1 MVAGKL
7 TVFLLGC
14 PQGLIS
20 SQNHTNTEALWCF
33 ACPFRYNA
41 RVLDCL
47 FTCSAIMALVA
58 AVVTIICSGYPGEFS
73 EVLSRQS
80 HFLDAVGRSHDQ
92 D

>member
-14 PQGLIS
+14 PHGLIS

-41 RVLDCL
+41 RGQDCP
-47 FTCSAIMALVA
+47 FKCSAIMTLGS
-58 AVVTIICSGYPGEFS
+58 AVVGIIGSDYLGELSGMVS
-73 EVLSRQS
+73 IQS